1 MKPIILAHGGA
12 GVRAMTVDQQACLA
26 DALVAGYAVLRRGAP
41 AVAAVEASIR
51 LLEASGLFNA
61 GTGSRL
67 QLDGVRRMDASIMEG
82 RTLRAGAVAAIE
94 QVRHP
99 ITAAR
104 LVMEKTAHVL
114 LVGGPATRFARHCK
128 LERLPPPTYAQQTAS
143 RAMIRS
149 HGRTQGPSR
158 MTLNLYE
165 NMKQREVFGRETVGA
180 VAMDRRGNVAA
191 GASTGGIALMLPGRV
206 GDTPLI
212 GSGVYADNAAGAV
225 TMTGVGEGII
235 RIAVAKEIADRLASG
250 AGPVTAARL
259 VLNKL
264 RRRIRGTA
272 GALVLTPDGR
282 FAIRHT
288 TPSMCAGYWS
298 GTGKPVV
305 LDRCK

>member
-1 MKPIILAHGGA
+1 MKPIILAHGGV

-114 LVGGPATRFARHCK
+114 LVGGPATRFARRCK

-149 HGRTQGPSR
+149 QGRTQGPSR

-165 NMKQREVFGRETVGA
+165 NMKQCEVFGRETVGA
-180 VAMDRRGNVAA
+180 VALDRRGNVAA

-288 TPSMCAGYWS
+288 TPRMCAGYWS

>member
-143 RAMIRS
+143 RAMIQS

-158 MTLNLYE
+158 MTVNLYE

-180 VAMDRRGNVAA
+180 VALDRRGNVAA

-206 GDTPLI
+206 GDTSLI

-305 LDRCK
+305 LDRCN

>member
-1 MKPIILAHGGA
+1 MKPIILTHGGA

-149 HGRTQGPSR
+149 QGRTQGPSR

-165 NMKQREVFGRETVGA
+165 TMKQREVFGRETVGA
-180 VAMDRRGNVAA
+180 VALDRRGNVAA

-305 LDRCK
+305 LDRCN

>member
-1 MKPIILAHGGA
+1 MLAHGGA
-12 GVRAMTVDQQACLA
+12 GVHAMTVDQQACLA

-149 HGRTQGPSR
+149 QGRTKGPSR
-158 MTLNLYE
+158 MTLNLDE
-165 NMKQREVFGRETVGA
+165 TMKQREVFGRETVGA
-180 VAMDRRGNVAA
+180 VALDRRGNVAA
-191 GASTGGIALMLPGRV
+191 GASTGGIVLMLPGRV

-288 TPSMCAGYWS
+288 TPRMPAGYWD
-298 GTGKPVV
+298 GTGEPVV
-305 LDRCK
+305 LDRFNSRKF